1 MSKLDTIVMAQWFA
15 EERHDGCWVIE
26 TQPGVQGCTIFGPM
40 DEGLV
45 LTLISARRD
54 AYEATCSRGSAQLLS
69 HAC

>member
-1 MSKLDTIVMAQWFA
+1 MLDTIVMAQWRA
-15 EERHDGCWVIE
+15 EERHDGCYVIE
-26 TQPGVQGCTIFGPM
+26 SQPGSEGHFEFGPM

-54 AYEATCSRGSAQLLS
+54 AYEATCSRGSAQLFS

>member
-1 MSKLDTIVMAQWFA
+1 MSLDTIIMAEWRA
-15 EERHDGCWVIE
+15 EERADGCYVFE
-26 TQPGVQGCTIFGPM
+26 TQPGIEGHTEFGPM

-54 AYEATCSRGSAQLLS
+54 AYEATCSRGSAQLFS